1 MRQWV
6 GEMEEIATFVSS
18 ATGSDALTPP
28 SQDLA
33 SIYRGMAATF
43 ERVAKDIEKGEQG
56 GQDVKT
62 LSDWSKQG
70 QKRLPD
76 EAKKAPSEE
85 ESKERKTE

>member
-1 MRQWV
+1 VLQWV

-18 ATGSDALTPP
+18 ATGSDASTLP

-43 ERVAKDIEKGEQG
+43 ERVAKDIAKGEKGGE
-56 GQDVKT
+56 DVKT

-70 QKRLPD
+70 KKRLAD
-76 EAKKAPSEE
+76 DAEKASSEE
-85 ESKERKTE
+85 ESKKRKTE